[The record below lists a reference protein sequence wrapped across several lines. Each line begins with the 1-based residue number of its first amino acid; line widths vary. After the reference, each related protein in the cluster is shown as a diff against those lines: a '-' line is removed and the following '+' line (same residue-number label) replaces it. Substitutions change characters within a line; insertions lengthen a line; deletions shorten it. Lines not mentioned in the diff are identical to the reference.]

1 VALQN
6 LVNGLGK
13 LVPESQKEAYN
24 KDAAAAMKHMNAL
37 TGGPG
42 GKSQGIAG
50 SGSGGKEKIGDPT
63 KKQYK
68 QVVTKGIDKDGFS
81 YTETKRVEITPTKK
95 EAPVVTKDVATKNV
109 RLSQADDDSEL
120 SDEAIEVLERSQT
133 KDTTKI
139 PALFKKNVLHEYAS
153 YTYHFELFVLGV
165 DDFNNFV
172 EDPKFTVEDL
182 PGRLLIK
189 SGGGS
194 QKNRNKFFKL
204 DYFIDDV
211 EIASKIAP
219 GAGNVGSVNTEVSF
233 TVTEPYG
240 MTLLNGLVMAAK
252 EMGGYNYTNQPYLL
266 KVSFKGYDKDGVL
279 IEKAS
284 AESTRYIPI
293 KIKKFTFGATE
304 AGTVYNIECVPYH
317 SLALENTKATI
328 KTDVKVNATTIGEFL
343 TSDITT
349 FTKYRKK
356 ITNPMGD
363 PEDIVDAIRS
373 DVVQGGLAG
382 YFNLIEKE
390 QVKQGTKLYADEYEF
405 VVDPDISTSTIT
417 LQDVVEYRKIKNE
430 NDPAKKAQG
439 QFLKNFNYNESKQ
452 SYSIRA
458 GTNLIQCIHSIMR
471 TSTYMTNQVKNDNLQ
486 LVPDK
491 QFSQYK
497 ENEDTPINFYRIVP
511 KITLLDKW
519 DTKRNCFARKMTYTI
534 KKYNMHGK
542 DFENFGQAPIKDVV
556 KDYKYLYTGQNNDIL
571 NFDIQFNSAYYQ
583 KNLYQIAEK
592 AKKSPTQKSAYDP
605 SDFAAGNLA
614 KTDANS
620 VSVIAPFNKEAV
632 IDVGSSKGISD
643 PRSDPR
649 SMIVDNFMQDVF
661 STGADLIEVS
671 LEIIGDPA
679 FIQSQDLRIVS
690 NATSE
695 APTYF
700 PDDKSLNPDREWH
713 LSLSFRN
720 PEDIN
725 TETGL
730 YSGFGHDKDG
740 LAEVTAPTMN
750 GIYKAVEVDSK
761 FTGGKFTQSIKAI
774 RERGRQ
780 LSDFVDKSEGQKR
793 VESVK
798 EINQR
803 VDLKIK
809 QTPDIKSQ
817 LTKAIQNNSP
827 GNPFS
832 AANKL
837 EPDSFDK
844 TITGSNAVKN
854 AIDKAGS
861 LGKAFPPGDVNS
873 IGEGVEAITG
883 GWSPKPG
890 TIAKA
895 KKAGTNLLKSA
906 RTIAT

>member
-1 VALQN
+1 MV
-6 LVNGLGK
+6 
-13 LVPESQKEAYN
+13 
-24 KDAAAAMKHMNAL
+24 
-37 TGGPG
+37 
-42 GKSQGIAG
+42 
-50 SGSGGKEKIGDPT
+50 
-63 KKQYK
+63 
-68 QVVTKGIDKDGFS
+68 
-81 YTETKRVEITPTKK
+81 
-95 EAPVVTKDVATKNV
+95 
-109 RLSQADDDSEL
+109 
-120 SDEAIEVLERSQT
+120 
-133 KDTTKI
+133 
-139 PALFKKNVLHEYAS
+139 
-153 YTYHFELFVLGV
+153 
-165 DDFNNFV
+165 
-172 EDPKFTVEDL
+172 
-182 PGRLLIK
+182 
-189 SGGGS
+189 
-194 QKNRNKFFKL
+194 
-204 DYFIDDV
+204 
-211 EIASKIAP
+211 
-219 GAGNVGSVNTEVSF
+219 
-233 TVTEPYG
+233 
-240 MTLLNGLVMAAK
+240 
-252 EMGGYNYTNQPYLL
+252 
-266 KVSFKGYDKDGVL
+266 
-279 IEKAS
+279 
-284 AESTRYIPI
+284 
-293 KIKKFTFGATE
+293 
-304 AGTVYNIECVPYH
+304 
-317 SLALENTKATI
+317 
-328 KTDVKVNATTIGEFL
+328 
-343 TSDITT
+343 
-349 FTKYRKK
+349 
-356 ITNPMGD
+356 
-363 PEDIVDAIRS
+363 
-373 DVVQGGLAG
+373 
-382 YFNLIEKE
+382 
-390 QVKQGTKLYADEYEF
+390 
-405 VVDPDISTSTIT
+405 
-417 LQDVVEYRKIKNE
+417 
-430 NDPAKKAQG
+430 
-439 QFLKNFNYNESKQ
+439 
-452 SYSIRA
+452 
-458 GTNLIQCIHSIMR
+458 
-471 TSTYMTNQVKNDNLQ
+471 NQVKNDNLQ

-542 DFENFGQAPIKDVV
+542 DYENFGQAPIKDVV

-614 KTDANS
+614 KSDANS

-817 LTKAIQNNSP
+817 LTIAIQNNSP

-837 EPDSFDK
+837 DPDSLGQ
-844 TITGSNAVKN
+844 TITGSNGIQN
-854 AIDKAGS
+854 AINKAGS
-861 LGKAFPPGDVNS
+861 LVKAFPEGNVNS

-883 GWSPKPG
+883 GWEPPASAL
-890 TIAKA
+890 TKA
-895 KKAGTNLLKSA
+895 KKASNALLKSA